1 MKKIN
6 KKLLSILVC
15 VIAIICLVFLFNR
28 PSAIKF
34 NDLSRKIEINSVVD
48 FSRFIDTVKQGEV
61 KDVVID
67 DSQVKLNQ
75 LGKYDVIYKIGD
87 KKETLTI
94 EIVDTVPP
102 KVTLMNKTIAYNYS
116 LKPEELIKEVQD
128 ATQTT
133 ASFKEKYSF
142 DKAGK
147 MEVTVVVEDQ
157 GKNVT
162 EQKATVTVLEK
173 DEEKPVIKTNEITLD
188 LNAITDLKYLIEVTD
203 NQDKNVKVTID
214 DSGLKRDKEGDYKV
228 RVTAVDASMNKSEKD
243 VVVHMKKRTA
253 DKQKIVYLT
262 FDDVLQNIL
271 KMFLR
276 SLISIKSKQLSLSL
290 V

>member
-1 MKKIN
+1 VKKIN